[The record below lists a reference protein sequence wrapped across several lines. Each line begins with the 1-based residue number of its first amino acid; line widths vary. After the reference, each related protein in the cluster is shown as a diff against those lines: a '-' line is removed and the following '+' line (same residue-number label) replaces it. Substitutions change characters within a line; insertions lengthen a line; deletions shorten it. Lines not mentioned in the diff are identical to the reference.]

1 MDTKKRV
8 RNDEIR
14 QNLKNWRDRTDLA
27 KEVRET
33 RRERNGQIK
42 DEQSKVDE
50 RYDTGQMNR
59 IKRWEK
65 RTTTGQENRSWRED
79 NHRARELRK
88 RDLGTVRNQ
97 EERNREGDNQK
108 LFVFVNAATD
118 RSGQVTEWIFQRI
131 WIVRRDWFRQES
143 SDEER
148 ASEKGPKT
156 SPRTVIDDDQLWDY
170 PDKRETGVTRRVEV
184 SG

>member
-1 MDTKKRV
+1 MDRKRV

-33 RRERNGQIK
+33 RRERNGQVK

-50 RYDTGQMNR
+50 RYDTGQTNR

-97 EERNREGDNQK
+97 EERNREVDNQK

-131 WIVRRDWFRQES
+131 ELWGEIDFDRKVQMRKEP
-143 SDEER
+143 ER
-148 ASEKGPKT
+148 KAQRHPLELWLTTT
-156 SPRTVIDDDQLWDY
+156 SCGITLISVKQ
-170 PDKRETGVTRRVEV
+170 V
-184 SG
+184 